1 MVVYNVPRG
10 RSQDEVVGF
19 AIAGKKVKQKRGRTR
34 AALLAIQMLWFLEPD
49 QFVWKKARGQE
60 KREEEAKMYSTQYV
74 RKATEQYRIT
84 NNILATLGW
93 IDSRGNE
100 LNAKSEMLRI
110 ASQETLRAR
119 LRLLGSLMSRPADFI
134 REVFQNNDPKWV
146 NQCRAI
152 IK

>member
-1 MVVYNVPRG
+1 MLEELQARPKVGLLCMLALTVGITSDMVVYNVPRG

-74 RKATEQYRIT
+74 RKATGK
-84 NNILATLGW
+84 L
-93 IDSRGNE
+93 
-100 LNAKSEMLRI
+100 
-110 ASQETLRAR
+110 
-119 LRLLGSLMSRPADFI
+119 
-134 REVFQNNDPKWV
+134 
-146 NQCRAI
+146 C
-152 IK
+152 